1 MTSIVT
7 LRNEVI
13 YGLIAQLEDG
23 QILNYMSDLPVDRL
37 IHLAAI
43 LREMHFE
50 TQEVRYQNLTEA
62 VMQVLSMASV
72 SRSQMTSESN
82 RVQLK

>member
-1 MTSIVT
+1 MGIPMTSIVT

-62 VMQVLSMASV
+62 VMQVLHGLGITLADDI
-72 SRSQMTSESN
+72 
-82 RVQLK
+82 

>member
-1 MTSIVT
+1 VT

-23 QILNYMSDLPVDRL
+23 QILNYMSELPVDRL

-43 LREMHFE
+43 LREMNNE
-50 TQEVRYQNLTEA
+50 TGEIRYQNLTEA
-62 VMQVLSMASV
+62 VMQVLHGLGITLADDI
-72 SRSQMTSESN
+72 
-82 RVQLK
+82 

>member
-1 MTSIVT
+1 MT

-23 QILNYMSDLPVDRL
+23 QILNYMSELPVDRL

-43 LREMHFE
+43 LRERNNE
-50 TQEVRYQNLTEA
+50 TGLIRYQNLTEA
-62 VMQVLSMASV
+62 VMQVLHGLGITLADDI
-72 SRSQMTSESN
+72 
-82 RVQLK
+82 

>member
-62 VMQVLSMASV
+62 VMQVLHGLGITLADDI
-72 SRSQMTSESN
+72 
-82 RVQLK
+82 

>member
-1 MTSIVT
+1 MGIPMTSIVT

-50 TQEVRYQNLTEA
+50 TQEVRYQNLTDA
-62 VMQVLSMASV
+62 VMQILHGLGITLADDI
-72 SRSQMTSESN
+72 
-82 RVQLK
+82 

>member
-1 MTSIVT
+1 MT

-37 IHLAAI
+37 IHLTAI

-62 VMQVLSMASV
+62 VMQVLHSLGITLADDI
-72 SRSQMTSESN
+72 
-82 RVQLK
+82 

>member
-1 MTSIVT
+1 MT

-62 VMQVLSMASV
+62 VMQVLHGLGITLADDI
-72 SRSQMTSESN
+72 
-82 RVQLK
+82 